1 MKNNDQRNVSWK
13 NCLRDPKNE
22 HNNCVHDFPIKSYV
36 ILIMEK
42 VTAGYAQ

>member
-1 MKNNDQRNVSWK
+1 MKNNDQRNVNWK

-22 HNNCVHDFPIKSYV
+22 HNCVHDFPIKSYV

-42 VTAGYAQ
+42 VTEGYAQ